1 MKKRNIY
8 SILCVILTALTLLPL
23 FAACGGEPAPAEEST
38 TEETTEPVEDVQPV
52 IYAGGEH
59 EYAIIRP
66 DKASDEI
73 TDAALTLR
81 ASIQNKTKKE
91 TALRTDLIAPK
102 AGYDDTPYEIV
113 VGETNRPET
122 AEVLPTLLYHDFT
135 ICRKGTK
142 IVILGGSDA
151 ATVLGVYYF
160 ISNFLNAEGVFDG
173 EDFLQKGTY
182 SVSSIKI
189 NGTDVSEYTLV
200 YPQKNSSTYLEALNV
215 LSERV
220 AQLCGVRLKTASANV
235 GSMSHEISVGDVGR
249 GPAAGEK
256 VSITEMMTA
265 VSGSEIGILVDSI
278 FANRAVESF
287 ADKYL
292 PSGSKGEINVTI
304 PDGRVTEEVPRI
316 ESLADG
322 ADVRMMTS
330 NMLFDETLASRASL
344 IVRTYTGLLP
354 DVIGIQECNTTGHSA
369 VLNKLRG
376 LYTVVGQTIA
386 GTSSTCC
393 TPIIFL
399 TEKYNLIDSGTGL
412 FEARWPKTDSKSYCW
427 VVLERKS
434 DGKRFAFLNAH
445 WAIILGTYD
454 TESVFGR
461 KYTNGAEGAE
471 WREDN
476 SAVIIAKLREIREKY
491 GADLPAFIT
500 GDMNASP
507 TAKSVTMLAVDG
519 MKNSI
524 GLAKDKRTGLASFHS
539 SPGQYPG
546 SGNPIDNVFVS
557 ESAVTVYRHRIF
569 ETDLGISMSDHCAVY
584 VDIRFN

>member
-8 SILCVILTALTLLPL
+8 SILYILLAAALLLPL
-23 FAACGGEPAPAEEST
+23 LASCGEETPPEVETT
-38 TEETTEPVEDVQPV
+38 TEEVTEPVEELQPV
-52 IYAGGEH
+52 VYAGGEH
-59 EYAIIRP
+59 EYAIIRS

-81 ASIQNKTKKE
+81 ASIQNKTKKDI
-91 TALRTDLIAPK
+91 ALRTDLIAPK

-122 AEVLPTLLYHDFT
+122 AEVLPTLLYLDYT

-151 ATVLGVYYF
+151 ATVNGVLYF
-160 ISNFLNAEGVFDG
+160 ISNLLSADGVFDG
-173 EDFLQKGTY
+173 EDYIHRGTY
-182 SVSSIKI
+182 PVSSIKI
-189 NGTDVSEYTLV
+189 NGTDVSDYTLV
-200 YPQKNSSTYLEALNV
+200 FPLKNSTTYADALGV
-215 LSERV
+215 LTQRV
-220 AQLCGVRLKTASANV
+220 AQLCGIRMKTAAANAD
-235 GSMSHEISVGDVGR
+235 GTANEISIGDVGR
-249 GPAAGEK
+249 GPATGET
-256 VSITEMMTA
+256 VGITEMMTA
-265 VSGSEIGILVDSI
+265 VSGSQIGILVDSI
-278 FANRAVESF
+278 FASSALEYFV
-287 ADKYL
+287 DKYL

-316 ESLADG
+316 EEIADG
-322 ADVRMMTS
+322 ADMRMMTS
-330 NMLFDETLASRASL
+330 NMLFDETLASRAPL
-344 IVRTYTGLLP
+344 IVKAYTGLLP
-354 DVIGIQECNTTGHSA
+354 DVVGIQECNTTGHSA

-376 LYTVVGQTIA
+376 LYTSVGQTIA

-412 FEARWPKTDSKSYCW
+412 FEARWPKSDSKSYCW

-461 KYTNGAEGAE
+461 KYTNGTEGAE

-524 GLAKDKRTGLASFHS
+524 GLAKDKRTGLASFHNN
-539 SPGQYPG
+539 PGQYPG
-546 SGNPIDNVFVS
+546 SGNPIDNVFVT
-557 ESAVTVYRHRIF
+557 ESAVTVFRHRLF

-584 VDIRFN
+584 IDIKFN